1 MKKTIPFFFG
11 GLLFLGSLHLATA
24 QENQLSFDYDAA
36 GNQIK
41 RYFTVEPTETRALE
55 NEKVLTFQP
64 EEEDDELGK
73 KFKAY
78 PNETTGIVNVDWES
92 EVNASIESVDA
103 TPSGGGARIQ
113 LNYQKLG
120 SNQIQIDLS
129 NKRDG
134 YYFIR
139 FLLSDGRIVTKK
151 IIKQ

>member
-1 MKKTIPFFFG
+1 MNRTTLFLGTI
-11 GLLFLGSLHLATA
+11 LLLGSLHLAKA
-24 QENQLSFDYDAA
+24 QENQIAFEYDAA

-41 RYFTVEPTETRALE
+41 RYFTVEPKTTRALE
-55 NEKVLTFQP
+55 NEEILTFQT
-64 EEEDDELGK
+64 EEEQELGK

-92 EVNASIESVDA
+92 DVNASIQSVDA
-103 TPSGGGARIQ
+103 TPSGGGTRIQ
-113 LNYQKLG
+113 LDYKRLG
-120 SNQIQIDLS
+120 SNQIQFDIS